1 MNKAI
6 ETAKEIG
13 RKQKALQKTKSD
25 KLKSDYG
32 KSIHRSIKELRF
44 YCKCKGLNYNE
55 VIKAARC

>member
-6 ETAKEIG
+6 EAAKEIE

-32 KSIHRSIKELRF
+32 KSIRRSMNELRY
-44 YCKCKGLNYNE
+44 YCRCKGISYSE